1 MQASVFIPDPSNCR
15 NKWCGNKGNIPASG
29 QYPQVAQCGDLSTMI
44 YQRNKTGG
52 LSGRGVAPCDFGYL
66 QKYPW
71 TGTKDNTSILIPYQ
85 GKYFYELS
93 QSSIFFDPDR
103 PTFLPPQGQPRSLK
117 RIGYEWR
124 S

>member
-1 MQASVFIPDPSNCR
+1 MQAAVFTPDPSDCR
-15 NKWCGNKGNIPASG
+15 NKWCNNKGNIPASG
-29 QYPQVAQCGDLSTMI
+29 QFPQVAQCGDLSTMI
-44 YQRNKTGG
+44 YQRNYSGG
-52 LSGRGVAPCDFGYL
+52 ITGRGVTPCPFGYL

-71 TGTKDNTSILIPYQ
+71 TGPDNVSILLPYQ
-85 GKYFYELS
+85 GKVFNKMS
-93 QSSIFFDPDR
+93 QPSIFFDPDR